1 MSNIDIHE
9 FSRIS
14 NKYKSIN
21 DSLKSPKIKS
31 TMSEKKVKD
40 ILYDSGISFYIP
52 EFQREYTW
60 GVNEITALVDSMLKG
75 IYCSG
80 FTIWKTNEYI
90 VYDEKNHKNFQD
102 YFKDNIKRIAYSD
115 LYCLYN
121 SQYKSQFE
129 LEIEKIYNRESSTKS
144 ISCIIDGQQRITTL
158 FFLRDGV
165 SGDDK
170 LDYTKFYINIPN
182 FIRYIESKS
191 DLHQQIP
198 LCEYIKSE
206 VDLEHPYNYIS
217 VYDVLNKKGNIEKF
231 LDNMKEEFKAS
242 CENPEE
248 LGDYLDKFYILRENY
263 SNIFTNL
270 KDRML
275 NFTFTYSEVSNV
287 DYNEILE
294 FFIRQNVAGKKL
306 TNLDITLS
314 CLFSY
319 NLNVQKKLEDI
330 WSTKG
335 MYNHTQFLEFFKGN
349 KFKYKQK
356 SAGIILT
363 SFNLYLTKGMK
374 PDLTIKNI
382 PENLNNYMK
391 NQTEDFSAEEIFDKF
406 MRTLN
411 TYLNILKNDYKVSNI
426 DVLPTDAYFIYI
438 YGLYIN
444 SNLKRFEYIKISPKL
459 LKIFIKLGLL
469 GSDNSRVN
477 IFESRLSDL
486 IKIINGGRNLEDIEE
501 ALDKYYEENI
511 FLEYNELKRLKEEF
525 MSPKSNQNN
534 KPNNS
539 RIKAYWW
546 FYLIQNPVCCGTWQ
560 ANRTD
565 SHQDHI
571 FPNSIYND
579 SSILNYNLLQE
590 SENQSKSNKQPNTWF
605 KDKEYLYEKLNGE
618 GSYYKDVIKSNII
631 SREMYD
637 NIVNTDTELS
647 ADDLNKFKSER
658 FNLFINLLNLM

>member
-14 NKYKSIN
+14 NKYKTIN

-31 TMSEKKVKD
+31 TISEKKVKD

-90 VYDEKNHKNFQD
+90 VYDKENHKNFQD

-121 SQYKSQFE
+121 SQYRSQFE

-182 FIRYIESKS
+182 FIKYIESKS

-198 LCEYIKSE
+198 LCEYINSE
-206 VDLEHPYNYIS
+206 ACLECPYNYIS
-217 VYDVLNKKGNIEKF
+217 VYDILNSKGNIEKF
-231 LDNMKEEFKAS
+231 LDIMKEEFEVYY
-242 CENPEE
+242 EN
-248 LGDYLDKFYILRENY
+248 LGDSGNYLADFYSSKENY
-263 SNIFTNL
+263 SNIFYNL

-287 DYNEILE
+287 EYNEILE

-319 NLNVQKKLEDI
+319 DLNVQKKLEDI
-330 WSTKG
+330 WNTKG
-335 MYNHTQFLEFFKGN
+335 IQNHSQFLEFFKGN
-349 KFKYKQK
+349 NYKYKKK
-356 SAGIILT
+356 STEIILT
-363 SFNLYLTKGMK
+363 AFNLYLTRGMK

-382 PENLNNYMK
+382 PENLNNFMK
-391 NQTEDFSAEEIFDKF
+391 HQTEDFSAEEIFDKF
-406 MRTLN
+406 MRTLSK
-411 TYLNILKNDYKVSNI
+411 YINILKNDYKVSTI
-426 DVLPTDAYFIYI
+426 SILPTDAYFNYM

-444 SNLKRFEYIKISPKL
+444 SNLKEFEYIKLSPKIS
-459 LKIFIKLGLL
+459 KIFIKLGLL
-469 GSDNSRVN
+469 GSDNSRAT
-477 IFESRLSDL
+477 IFESRIFDL
-486 IKIINGGRNLEDIEE
+486 IKIINDGSYLDDIEK
-501 ALDKYYEENI
+501 ALDVYYEENI
-511 FLEYNELKRLKEEF
+511 YLDNNELKRLKEDF
-525 MSPKSNQNN
+525 MSPKSNQYNR
-534 KPNNS
+534 PNNS
-539 RIKAYWW
+539 RIKSYWW
-546 FYLIQNPVCCGTWQ
+546 FYLIKNPVCCGTCQ

-590 SENQSKSNKQPNTWF
+590 SENQSKSNKQPNIWF
-605 KDKEYLYEKLNGE
+605 KDKEFLYEKLNGE
-618 GSYYKDVIKSNII
+618 GSYYEDVIKTNII

-647 ADDLNKFKSER
+647 VDDLNKFKSER